1 MLGADFEKMSVRLDM
16 IDFKLLPLLSLNL
29 LSNLPLS
36 NETDLYSFL
45 QYCFYLFCSNNFFLF
60 FFFFGWNVLGNSA
73 V

>member
-1 MLGADFEKMSVRLDM
+1 MLGADFEKRSVRLDM

-45 QYCFYLFCSNNFFLF
+45 HYCLFIFFKQF
-60 FFFFGWNVLGNSA
+60 FFYFSFSLAGIFWEIP
-73 V
+73 